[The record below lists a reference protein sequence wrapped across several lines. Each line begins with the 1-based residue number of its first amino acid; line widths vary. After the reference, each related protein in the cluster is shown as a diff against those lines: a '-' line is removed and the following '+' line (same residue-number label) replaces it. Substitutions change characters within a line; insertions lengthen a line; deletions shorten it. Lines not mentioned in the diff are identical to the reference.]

1 MITFKVH
8 SRQSISSIVIKDTPY
23 AVISICCDKD
33 EFANLNLHENHPNCI
48 DIMRLKFDDITNKDE
63 DCLIREGKQYK
74 LFSRE
79 IAEEIL
85 SFFYSIKDKVKII
98 LINCD
103 AGISRSSAVAASLLK
118 IYKNDD
124 SEIYDSFLY
133 RPNTLVY
140 RTMIDTYND
149 SLLK

>member
-1 MITFKVH
+1 MISFRVH

-85 SFFYSIKDKVKII
+85 SFFYSVKDKVKII

-103 AGISRSSAVAASLLK
+103 AGNISEVLQ
-118 IYKNDD
+118 
-124 SEIYDSFLY
+124 EFLY
-133 RPNTLVY
+133 KLNNKIDL
-140 RTMIDTYND
+140 MINYENSNYMLNILTDTYLSSKN
-149 SLLK
+149 K